1 MVAYIQGSTWKNP
14 NDILKI
20 FFCILIQI
28 SIVIDNEKLLTT
40 FTLVP
45 IKL

>member
-14 NDILKI
+14 NDILKK
-20 FFCILIQI
+20 FVCILIQI
-28 SIVIDNEKLLTT
+28 SIVIDNEKLLVT